1 MTLRVGKLVYGLLK
15 LLPCLLAVL
24 LASSCSSDQYS
35 DELKGGETLVTLTV
49 ATGNGRTIPSRAT
62 SDGTSSVATGV
73 ASSTDKDNYIKD
85 LLVYIFDKNGNVIG
99 TDQGNFTVT
108 DASTITVKVKT
119 RPAEGCTVYAIANAA
134 TLTGNA
140 FPFAGVSTLDEFKS
154 QVMSFSTVADENGI
168 VEQEKSTCLLMV
180 GCLTGFNTTATAN
193 TNITLQ
199 RLASKITFNITAE
212 ANAINGILY
221 PVVIDSY
228 QLCNVPN
235 ATFYTHDDMANPKL
249 PDANIYQNFKE
260 RTTPV
265 NSWDPT
271 NPTVS
276 YEQYVYANPTKD
288 KTNATYLLI
297 KAHAQASS
305 TNTAKIWESVFKVYL
320 KEVKQGGTLMTTQYR
335 ILPNYHYTVKIT
347 IKGSASAAGG
357 VITSYSAY
365 PFFSS
370 GNPNKNLDDW
380 IDGQEKIDFD
390 YEEN

>member
-62 SDGTSSVATGV
+62 SDGTSSVTTGV

-119 RPAEGCTVYAIANAA
+119 RPAKGCTVYAIANAA
-134 TLTGNA
+134 TLTKKD

-154 QVMSFSTVADENGI
+154 QVMSFPSL

-180 GCLTGFNTTATAN
+180 GCLTGFNTTTTEN
-193 TNITLQ
+193 TNIKLQ
-199 RLASKITFNITAE
+199 RLASKITFKIKAE

-249 PDANIYQNFKE
+249 PGANIYQNFKE

-265 NSWDPT
+265 NSWDP

-357 VITSYSAY
+357 EITSYSVC
-365 PFFSS
+365 PFFSG
-370 GNPNKNLDDW
+370 GNLEQWNDQWNNNN
-380 IDGQEKIDFD
+380 GQVDIDFE
-390 YEEN
+390 YEEK

>member
-62 SDGTSSVATGV
+62 SDGAGSVTTGV
-73 ASSTDKDNYIKD
+73 ASSTDKDNYITD

-99 TDQGNFTVT
+99 TDQGNYTVT

-134 TLTGNA
+134 TLTNKA
-140 FPFAGVSTLDEFKS
+140 FPFAGVSTLAELKS
-154 QVMSFSTVADENGI
+154 QVMSFSKVADDGL
-168 VEQEKSTCLLMV
+168 VEQEKSSCLLMV
-180 GCLTGFNTTATAN
+180 GCLTGFNTTTTAN

-199 RLASKITFNITAE
+199 RLASKITFNIKAE
-212 ANAINGILY
+212 ANNINGISY

-235 ATFYTHDDMANPKL
+235 ATFYTHDNMANPTL
-249 PDANIYQNFKE
+249 PTDITYQNFSEQK
-260 RTTPV
+260 TPV
-265 NSWDPT
+265 NSWDS

-276 YEQYVYANPTKD
+276 YVQYVYANPATAE
-288 KTNATYLLI
+288 TNATYLLI

-305 TNTAKIWESVFKVYL
+305 GNTAKIWESVFKVYL
-320 KEVKQGGTLMTTQYR
+320 KEVKQGATLMTKQYQ
-335 ILPNYHYTVKIT
+335 ILPNYHYTVNIT
-347 IKGSASAAGG
+347 IKGSKVTTDNG
-357 VITSYSAY
+357 VQCTAY
-365 PFFSS
+365 PFFSTGS
-370 GNPNKNLDDW
+370 LQGWTSD
-380 IDGQEKIDFD
+380 EKDIDFK
-390 YEEN
+390 YEGN

>member
-134 TLTGNA
+134 TLTEKA

-154 QVMSFSTVADENGI
+154 QVMSFSTDVDGKGLVA
-168 VEQEKSTCLLMV
+168 QEKSTCLLMV
-180 GCLTGFNTTATAN
+180 GCLTGFNTTTTEN
-193 TNITLQ
+193 TNIKLQ
-199 RLASKITFNITAE
+199 RLASKITFNIKAE
-212 ANAINGILY
+212 ANAINGISY

-249 PDANIYQNFKE
+249 PDANIYQNFSEQK
-260 RTTPV
+260 TLV
-265 NSWDPT
+265 NSWDP

-276 YEQYVYANPTKD
+276 YEQYVYANPAKD
-288 KTNATYLLI
+288 ETHATYLLI

-305 TNTAKIWESVFKVYL
+305 SNTAKIWESVFKVYL
-320 KEVKQGGTLMTTQYR
+320 KEVKQGEALMTKYQ
-335 ILPNYHYTVKIT
+335 ILPNYHYTVNIT
-347 IKGSASAAGG
+347 IKGSKVTADNG
-357 VITSYSAY
+357 VECTAY

-370 GNPNKNLDDW
+370 SNPDKNLDDW

-390 YEEN
+390 YEEK

>member
-35 DELKGGETLVTLTV
+35 DDLKGGETLVTLTV

-62 SDGTSSVATGV
+62 SDGTGSVITGV

-134 TLTGNA
+134 TLTEKA

-154 QVMSFSTVADENGI
+154 QVMSFSTDVDGNGLVA
-168 VEQEKSTCLLMV
+168 QEKSTCLLMV
-180 GCLTGFNTTATAN
+180 GCLTGFNTTTTEN
-193 TNITLQ
+193 TNIKLQ
-199 RLASKITFNITAE
+199 RLASKITFNIKAE
-212 ANAINGILY
+212 ANAINGISY

-235 ATFYTHDDMANPKL
+235 ATYYTHNDMANPTL
-249 PDANIYQNFKE
+249 PTDIKYLNFSEQNK
-260 RTTPV
+260 TPV
-265 NSWDPT
+265 KSWE

-276 YEQYVYANPTKD
+276 YVQYVYANPATAE
-288 KTNATYLLI
+288 TNATYLLI
-297 KAHAQASS
+297 KAHAQASP

-320 KEVKQGGTLMTTQYR
+320 KEVKQGGALMTTQYQ
-335 ILPNYHYTVKIT
+335 ILPNYHYTVNIT
-347 IKGSASAAGG
+347 IKGSKVTADNG
-357 VITSYSAY
+357 VVCTAY
-365 PFFSS
+365 PFFSNGS
-370 GNPNKNLDDW
+370 LQGWTSD
-380 IDGQEKIDFD
+380 EKDIDFK
-390 YEEN
+390 YEGN